1 MDNAFCKTFSKNMD
15 FIPTCA
21 FLYCLAMYIA
31 LMFFSYLKP
40 FPVFPGRCLFNVE
53 NHKIHKY
60 ISLPLYNSVDGVIF
74 LFRKKS
80 STLSDSNKN

>member
-31 LMFFSYLKP
+31 LMLFSYLKP
-40 FPVFPGRCLFNVE
+40 FPVFQGDVYLIL
-53 NHKIHKY
+53 KITRFTNIYPSLY
-60 ISLPLYNSVDGVIF
+60 ITQWMG
-74 LFRKKS
+74 
-80 STLSDSNKN
+80 